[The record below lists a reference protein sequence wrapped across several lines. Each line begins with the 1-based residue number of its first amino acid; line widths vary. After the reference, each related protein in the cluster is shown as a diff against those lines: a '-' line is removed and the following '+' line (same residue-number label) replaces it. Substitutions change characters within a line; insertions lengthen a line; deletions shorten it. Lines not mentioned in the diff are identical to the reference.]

1 MTEKNI
7 TILDNFLNEKE
18 FKILKNN
25 LDKINFVATNNGP
38 YKYGFGHNFNPDETN
53 KWLFN
58 KIKDKFFPDKDL
70 KPTDC
75 SFRLRHNVTEVLPHK
90 DDHVN
95 YLFLYY
101 LKGKETTYHG
111 TGFYNDDSTLDRYI
125 GFKENRS
132 IMFPSNWIHSNHAS
146 NVPNLRRYTSTLF
159 VKDYKD
165 LV

>member
-101 LKGKETTYHG
+101 LKGKETTYNG

-125 GFKENRS
+125 GFKENRALFFDS
-132 IMFPSNWIHSNHAS
+132 HIVHTDLQALGESSP
-146 NVPNLRRYTSTLF
+146 RYSLNIF
-159 VKDYKD
+159 YE
-165 LV
+165 